1 MQPVCLEDAQCPM
14 IVVLVTLIDQ
24 SVASLCLAGVMGS
37 EDSSEGKAE
46 GLRGAGAG
54 S

>member
-1 MQPVCLEDAQCPM
+1 M
-14 IVVLVTLIDQ
+14 IVVPVTLIDQ

-46 GLRGAGAG
+46 GLHGAGAQ